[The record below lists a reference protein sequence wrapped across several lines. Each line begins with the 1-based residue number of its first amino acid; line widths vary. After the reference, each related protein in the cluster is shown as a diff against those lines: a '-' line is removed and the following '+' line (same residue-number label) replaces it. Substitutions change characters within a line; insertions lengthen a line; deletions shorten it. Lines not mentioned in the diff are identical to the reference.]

1 MPQIRRKL
9 THKLIFKACSKFCT
23 GLLFVYILTSL
34 LLTSCSS
41 KKFLNEG
48 EYVLSDVKITST
60 SKHFNTSQ
68 YKGYLR
74 QHPNAKWFTLF
85 KVPLGIY
92 CWSKADSLK
101 GNKGLSKLWRRI
113 GEAPVIYNNQLA
125 QYSKYNIEQAL
136 YSEGYLHATADT
148 LMRRN
153 GHKMHVEYRLKPGPR
168 HYVKKLSF
176 SFDSPVIHDAF
187 RKDSAYTKLRQGMP
201 LNLNLLAEER
211 SRTINALHERGFYY
225 LNNDFV
231 TFDIDTI
238 AGELGAN
245 VTMTICMP
253 DKVDSLRAYVPQRY
267 RNINLT
273 TDVVDN
279 EERSAAFEGDKDT
292 LHYRGIN
299 FIYKEK
305 VRINKRVFISHVGMR
320 PDSLYHET
328 QLQNTYSNVSSLP
341 AITFTNIRTVPVAG
355 STDLL
360 DCNIRVKP
368 AKPHTLGL
376 ELEGTNTSGDLGAA
390 VALTYGNRNLFGG
403 SELLSLKLRGAYEA
417 ITGLEG
423 YASQNYTEWSAE
435 ANLRFPTL
443 LLPFVTIDHKRRIKA
458 NSEAKI
464 MYDTQDR
471 PEFHRRILTGAW
483 AYNWSHTQNPRW
495 QHRYDLISVNYVYMP
510 WISDTFKKDYL
521 EGDDP
526 HYSVLRYSY
535 ENLFIMKTGY
545 SFVYN
550 SLRDATSMPSS
561 LYQTNGFQ
569 LKCGVEFAGNLL
581 YGLSKATHG
590 HRSDG
595 MYNIFGIAYSQYAK
609 FDFDFAKS
617 IILGEKNS
625 LALHVAFG
633 VGIPYGNSTILPY
646 EKRYFAGGANSV
658 RGWSVRD
665 LGPGS
670 YKGKDGKVDF
680 VNQTGNMKLDL
691 SAEWRTHLFW
701 KLHGAFFLDA
711 GNVWNTR
718 SYPNMEGSEFHFDS
732 FYKQIALAY
741 GLGIRFNFNYFI
753 LRFDGGMKA
762 IDPAHPHG
770 RLHFPITKPNFS
782 RDFALHFA
790 VGLPF

>member
-1 MPQIRRKL
+1 MPQIKQNKI
-9 THKLIFKACSKFCT
+9 HNIQAKACSTFCT
-23 GLLFVYILTSL
+23 GILFVCLFAISL
-34 LLTSCSS
+34 LCSCSS
-41 KKFLNEG
+41 KKLLKQG

-92 CWSKADSLK
+92 CWSKADSIK
-101 GNKGLSKLWRRI
+101 GNKGLSKLWRKI
-113 GEAPVIYNNQLA
+113 GEAPVVYNSQLT

-136 YSEGYLHATADT
+136 YSEGYLHANADT

-153 GHKMHVEYRLKPGPR
+153 GHKMHVEYRIQPGPR
-168 HYVKKLSF
+168 HYIKQLDF
-176 SFDSPVIHDAF
+176 HFDSPVIHEAF
-187 RKDSAYTKLRQGMP
+187 LQDSVYTKLRQGMP
-201 LNLNLLAEER
+201 LNLNILAEER

-238 AGELGAN
+238 VGELGAK
-245 VTMTICMP
+245 VTMSIKMP
-253 DKVDSLRAYVPQRY
+253 EKVDSLRAYVPQRY
-267 RNINLT
+267 RNINVHT
-273 TDVVDN
+273 EKIDGAEQFVQH
-279 EERSAAFEGDKDT
+279 ESAKDT

-299 FIYKEK
+299 FIYDEK
-305 VRINKRVFISHVGMR
+305 VRINKRVFVSHVAMR

-328 QLQNTYSNVSSLP
+328 QLQNTYSNLSSLP
-341 AITFTNIRTVPVAG
+341 TVTFTNIRTVPVEG
-355 STDLL
+355 SNDLL

-368 AKPHTLGL
+368 AKPHTIGL
-376 ELEGTNTSGDLGAA
+376 EVEGTNTSGDLGAA
-390 VALTYGNRNLFGG
+390 MALTYGNRNLFKG
-403 SELLSLKLRGAYEA
+403 SELLSLKLRAAYEA

-443 LLPFVTIDHKRRIKA
+443 LIPFVSIEQKRRIKA
-458 NSEAKI
+458 SSEAKI

-483 AYNWSHTQNPRW
+483 AYNWSHAQNPRW

-510 WISDTFKKDYL
+510 WISDTFRKDYL
-521 EGDDP
+521 EGNDP

-550 SLRDATSMPSS
+550 SLRSAQSMPSS

-569 LKCGVEFAGNLL
+569 LKCGVELAGNLL
-581 YGLSKATHG
+581 YGLSKATKS
-590 HRSDG
+590 HRTDG
-595 MYNIFGIAYSQYAK
+595 TYNIFGIAYSQYAK
-609 FDFDFAKS
+609 FDIDFAKS
-617 IILGEKNS
+617 IVLGEKNS
-625 LALHVAFG
+625 LALHLAFG
-633 VGIPYGNSTILPY
+633 IGIPYGNSTILPY
-646 EKRYFAGGANSV
+646 EKRYFSGGANSV

-718 SYPNMEGSEFHFDS
+718 SYPNMEGSVFHFDS